1 MTVLKSYQNID
12 WLLLKDFRLSQTDP
26 ATGRPYTQKDIA
38 VAIGKEQNYLSR
50 LELGHY
56 KYPSNS
62 VVEGLASFFGLKT
75 KDFVG
80 KIQRRELALQSTVMD
95 DDILTKHRAF
105 IAIKAQALMGRFFQM
120 PQDELVK
127 RDILLGW
134 MDMLQDF
141 TADEITKACS
151 DYLIEH
157 PTKRPHEGLVRQ
169 ILVNNRKRYVAAH
182 PRVQLDPPPRKSQD
196 AEERKR
202 ISQEMMATLGK
213 KW

>member
-1 MTVLKSYQNID
+1 MTLKLYHNID

-26 ATGRPYTQKDIA
+26 ATGRPYTQQDIA
-38 VAIGKEQNYLSR
+38 RAIGKKQSYISR
-50 LELGHY
+50 LEKGHY
-56 KYPSNS
+56 KLLQHKFL
-62 VVEGLASFFGLKT
+62 EELASAFGLSV
-75 KDFVG
+75 KDFVS
-80 KIQRRELALQSTVMD
+80 KIQRRELALQSRVMD
-95 DDILTKHRAF
+95 DDTLTKHRAF
-105 IAIKAQALMGRFFQM
+105 IAIKAQALMGRFFQL

-141 TADEITKACS
+141 TADEITKACA

-169 ILVNNRKRYVAAH
+169 MLVNNRKRYVAAH
-182 PRVQLDPPPRKSQD
+182 PVVQLDAPPRKSQD

-202 ISQEMMATLGK
+202 ISQEMMAKLGK